1 MDARQFFE
9 TVCEMRKHQIAY
21 FKSSGRN
28 KLELA
33 EAKVWEEKIDKE
45 IKRVRVI
52 LREKNNPR
60 FDF

>member
-1 MDARQFFE
+1 
-9 TVCEMRKHQIAY
+9 MRKHQIAY